1 MEVTT
6 KSAKETQELAK
17 KFAQK
22 LKGGELIFLR
32 GELGSGKTTFTQGLA
47 KGLRIK
53 EKIKS
58 PSFVIIHEYKIANQ
72 SQIPIANNRESKL
85 IHVDLYRLDKQAEI
99 ETLGLADYF
108 DAKNIIIVE
117 WPEKLKNW
125 PRKPDYIIN
134 FQHKGENE
142 RQIKI
147 KKQ

>member
-1 MEVTT
+1 MEIRT
-6 KSAKETQELAK
+6 KTPEETQKLAEE
-17 KFAQK
+17 FAQK
-22 LKGGELIFLR
+22 LHGNELIFLR

-47 KGLRIK
+47 KGLGIK

-58 PSFVIIHEYKIANQ
+58 PSFVIIREYT
-72 SQIPIANNRESKL
+72 NNTDSTNKKHV

-125 PRKPDYIIN
+125 PAEPDYIIN

-142 RQIKI
+142 RQIEI
-147 KKQ
+147 KEQ